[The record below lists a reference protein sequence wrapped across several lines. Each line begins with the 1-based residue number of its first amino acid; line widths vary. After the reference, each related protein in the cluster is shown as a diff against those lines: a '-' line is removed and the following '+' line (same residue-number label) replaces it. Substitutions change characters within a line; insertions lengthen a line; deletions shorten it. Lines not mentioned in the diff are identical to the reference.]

1 VEILKQ
7 ALAVFF
13 GFKAYVML
21 PIVILV
27 LALIVRLKVGE
38 ALLSTL
44 KVAVGFAGIPIVI
57 GYLLIATALSPLYTR
72 LAALPK
78 LDPLQL
84 PLMPPADQKNDQ

>member
-1 VEILKQ
+1 MEILKQ

-57 GYLLIATALSPLYTR
+57 GYRSWTR
-72 LAALPK
+72 SSFR
-78 LDPLQL
+78 
-84 PLMPPADQKNDQ
+84 